1 MSKYETIFLVSNK
14 ITEEKRIELFNRIK
28 EFITKNGSIS
38 SAEDLGEKK
47 LAYEIR
53 KHEKAF
59 YYDIEFEANSEMILE
74 LERIYRITDEII
86 KFINIRKDD

>member
-14 ITEEKRIELFNRIK
+14 TTEEKRTELFNRIK
-28 EFITKNGSIS
+28 EFINKNGSITNS
-38 SAEDLGEKK
+38 EDLGEKK